1 MYPMAPSPPCHHMD
15 EPHPPVCLWENSE
28 ALYTMIFK
36 HQRELKRKQQRVCG
50 YVIQLC
56 GPLRMFFDEDVSA
69 LYDENQPLFTVATNQ
84 LRTKTD
90 KTKISLK
97 DDYRYQ
103 YCKEKNSMQS
113 SLPFH
118 QP

>member
-1 MYPMAPSPPCHHMD
+1 
-15 EPHPPVCLWENSE
+15 
-28 ALYTMIFK
+28 
-36 HQRELKRKQQRVCG
+36 
-50 YVIQLC
+50 
-56 GPLRMFFDEDVSA
+56 MFFDEDVSA

-118 QP
+118 QPELEGYGEDFTVRKESAKFVGIKPYVRSLG